1 MIQTSQVEYVMR
13 YNNRNLNRHERKA
26 KYMICKALGFSND
39 NARRMRD
46 WTLSHIALCS
56 DTKKYL

>member
-1 MIQTSQVEYVMR
+1 MIETSQVEYILY
-13 YNNRNLNRHERKA
+13 YNNRNTNRHDRSA

-46 WTLSHIALCS
+46 WTLSHIALLS
-56 DTKKYL
+56 SNKIII